1 MINQAIR
8 EALQGIAANSNGIA
22 VFRNTL
28 RNEVRAM
35 FPSRL
40 TADIAAIRKGE
51 AFVDLLA
58 FAKVTFGEAYFSAPR
73 EKADGSPVDLAAA
86 RVAYDATSTEGMDDD
101 ALALRKAAQGYV
113 RTAIRQNIT
122 MFVPEATDAPKAEK
136 VDGGGEGLVERL
148 PYSGVEPNPTAA
160 LAGITAVLVAL
171 SESNPNGAKALLNG
185 LDSLVKYARPYVA
198 EGKAIPRKA

>member
-28 RNEVRAM
+28 RHEVRAM

-40 TADIAAIRKGE
+40 SADIAAVRKDE

-58 FAKVTFGEAYFSAPR
+58 FAKVTFGEAYFAAPR

-86 RVAYDATSTEGMDDD
+86 RIAYDAISTEGMGDD

-122 MFVPEATDAPKAEK
+122 MFVPEATDAPKADDADKADEADK
-136 VDGGGEGLVERL
+136 VDATET
-148 PYSGVEPNPTAA
+148 NPTAA
-160 LAGITAVLVAL
+160 LAGITAVLVGL
-171 SESNPNGAKALLNG
+171 SKSNPAAAKALLNG
-185 LDSLVKYARPYVA
+185 LDSLVKYSRPYVA
-198 EGKAIPRKA
+198 EGKAIPVKA